1 MKPRIRK
8 ETQSFARTLRTNPT
22 NAELLLWR
30 HLRAN
35 QLGTK
40 FRRQFPFGP
49 YVLDFVAL
57 DAKLVVEVDGGQHA
71 EAILQDEHRTRY
83 LAAHGFR
90 VLRYWNN
97 QVFNEVNR
105 VVEDIHRAL
114 QPHPN
119 PSLRAGEGISSAPAA
134 GVKPATYGASERPPR
149 GDYSLARADYTC
161 DQNWRGYTAAEH
173 DRYRRLYADR
183 FAKLPALACNE
194 YLQTMHVLDAAQEIP
209 RFEAVSD
216 KLRKATGWELAG
228 VPGLIPENAFFSL
241 LAKRRFPIT
250 TWLRTEEEFNYIV
263 EPDCFHD
270 FFGHVPL
277 LFNPVFADYMQA
289 FGQGGLK
296 ADGLHALEYL
306 ARLYWYTVE
315 FGLINT
321 ADGLKVYGAGILS
334 SGSEPQYAL
343 FDPKPQRI
351 GFDLLRVMATRYKID
366 DFQHTYFVI
375 ESFDQLFEATAPD
388 FTPYYAQLA
397 QSPTFDEHTRLAQDK
412 FYPPRAR

>member
-1 MKPRIRK
+1 MPLLQKNTQAFAKSLRK
-8 ETQSFARTLRTNPT
+8 QPT
-22 NAELLLWR
+22 DAELALWQR
-30 HLRAN
+30 LRGQ

-40 FRRQFPFGP
+40 FRRQYPLGS
-49 YVLDFVAL
+49 YIVDFVAL
-57 DAKLVVEVDGGQHA
+57 DVRLVVELDGGQHA
-71 EAILQDEHRTRY
+71 SERSYDQARTDYLQHLGY
-83 LAAHGFR
+83 R

-97 QVFNEVNR
+97 QVLGETEAVLN
-105 VVEDIHRAL
+105 DIAANL
-114 QPHPN
+114 EPHPN
-119 PSLRAGEGISSAPAA
+119 PPMRAGEGTDDRVTS
-134 GVKPATYGASERPPR
+134 VKPATYGESTRPPR
-149 GDYSLARADYTC
+149 GDYSTARSDYTC
-161 DQNWRGYTAAEH
+161 AQNWRAYTAAEH

-194 YLQTMHVLDAAQEIP
+194 YLQTMHMLDAGQEIP
-209 RFEAVSD
+209 HFEAVSET
-216 KLRKATGWELAG
+216 LRKTTGWELAG
-228 VPGLIPENAFFSL
+228 VPGLIPEEAFFSL
-241 LAKRRFPIT
+241 LANRRFPIT

-277 LFNPVFADYMQA
+277 LFNPMFADYMQA
-289 FGQGGLK
+289 FGKGGLK

-315 FGLINT
+315 FGLINA

-351 GFDLLRVMATRYKID
+351 GFDLMRVMATRYKID

-375 ESFDQLFEATAPD
+375 DSFEQLFEATAPD

-397 QSPTFDEHTRLAQDK
+397 SGPTYDASTRLPADRL
-412 FYPPRAR
+412 FAPRPLG